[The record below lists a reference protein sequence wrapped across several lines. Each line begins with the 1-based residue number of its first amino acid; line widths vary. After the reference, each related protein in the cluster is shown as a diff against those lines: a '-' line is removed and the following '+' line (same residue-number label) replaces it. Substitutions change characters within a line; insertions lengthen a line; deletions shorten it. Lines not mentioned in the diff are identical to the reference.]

1 MVDEWGA
8 YGDSAVGVSG
18 EVGVGGGEWG
28 VGACGEGARGRVETW
43 GEDLS
48 DRI

>member
-1 MVDEWGA
+1 MD
-8 YGDSAVGVSG
+8 
-18 EVGVGGGEWG
+18 EWG
-28 VGACGEGARGRVETW
+28 VGVLGGDWEVGAWGEGARGRMETW